1 MQHGNTA
8 PRFVNPNQLSV
19 APTNA
24 AYGLAGLGLLGVETV
39 NIRGAVGD
47 GGFKEGMKGPL
58 CAHQL
63 EGCTVWPIF
72 HHTHTHTHTHTLDLE
87 VPPPN
92 ATYRDR
98 QVWVCKDHFC
108 DFRAT
113 RAAASCIGSSR
124 AASMGSW
131 CVGTGGLRAPLR
143 LGILAGNATALA
155 AAATSRACSF
165 TRSSHLRRRC
175 GPSGSTLPFHLT
187 SHMSCAACHSSSSR

>member
-1 MQHGNTA
+1 MPPTGWQDWGCWGWRGLQHGNTA

-72 HHTHTHTHTHTLDLE
+72 HQTHTYTHTHTLDPLGGHPEAQQRWVE
-87 VPPPN
+87 VL
-92 ATYRDR
+92 
-98 QVWVCKDHFC
+98 
-108 DFRAT
+108 
-113 RAAASCIGSSR
+113 G
-124 AASMGSW
+124 
-131 CVGTGGLRAPLR
+131 R
-143 LGILAGNATALA
+143 LGIQYTILTV
-155 AAATSRACSF
+155 S
-165 TRSSHLRRRC
+165 
-175 GPSGSTLPFHLT
+175 PPTLNQ
-187 SHMSCAACHSSSSR
+187 R

>member
-1 MQHGNTA
+1 MPPTGWQDWGCWGWRGLQHGNTA

-72 HHTHTHTHTHTLDLE
+72 HHTHTHTHTHSIHL
-87 VPPPN
+87 
-92 ATYRDR
+92 
-98 QVWVCKDHFC
+98 
-108 DFRAT
+108 
-113 RAAASCIGSSR
+113 
-124 AASMGSW
+124 
-131 CVGTGGLRAPLR
+131 VGTQKLNVKLRGQKESAERNL
-143 LGILAGNATALA
+143 
-155 AAATSRACSF
+155 
-165 TRSSHLRRRC
+165 
-175 GPSGSTLPFHLT
+175 
-187 SHMSCAACHSSSSR
+187 

>member
-72 HHTHTHTHTHTLDLE
+72 HHTHTYTHTHTLDPFGGRIGGVGGGE
-87 VPPPN
+87 GCTGPAARAVPSP
-92 ATYRDR
+92 T
-98 QVWVCKDHFC
+98 
-108 DFRAT
+108 
-113 RAAASCIGSSR
+113 
-124 AASMGSW
+124 
-131 CVGTGGLRAPLR
+131 
-143 LGILAGNATALA
+143 
-155 AAATSRACSF
+155 TSRVSV
-165 TRSSHLRRRC
+165 RSA
-175 GPSGSTLPFHLT
+175 LP
-187 SHMSCAACHSSSSR
+187 